1 MGVGYGEKVYD
12 VTGTALENPV
22 PPVVSGGAGIGGILE
37 NGDGVNVAVASV
49 EVSLVPSARARPS
62 PLGISDDAARS
73 AKAGAWRMPT
83 MVASFFRSFPA
94 EIRRGEREKVV
105 VGKRGKMGG
114 KRLAFG
120 GKVKVEGTTLN
131 YLIAIIHKGQE
142 KQADGVAP
150 NLVSPQLPSRILFLL
165 NNCILQYSGLH
176 IQSGQT
182 YGSTLSSIRL
192 ITYHSHKREFGG
204 LSRQIF

>member
-37 NGDGVNVAVASV
+37 NGDGVNVAVANV

-83 MVASFFRSFPA
+83 MVTSFSDPSQLKSA
-94 EIRRGEREKVV
+94 GEKGRRWWLGREERWRES
-105 VGKRGKMGG
+105 GWH
-114 KRLAFG
+114 LE
-120 GKVKVEGTTLN
+120 VK
-131 YLIAIIHKGQE
+131 
-142 KQADGVAP
+142 
-150 NLVSPQLPSRILFLL
+150 
-165 NNCILQYSGLH
+165 
-176 IQSGQT
+176 
-182 YGSTLSSIRL
+182 
-192 ITYHSHKREFGG
+192 
-204 LSRQIF
+204 